1 MFKTYYDEQMHN
13 LQSGKLVKIL
23 HRMHHQTADFLNVGQ
38 NDKKL
43 YKFKESSQT
52 NTNIRRSAER
62 RKVCKMVA
70 SGNMFDI
77 INKYIS

>member
-1 MFKTYYDEQMHN
+1 MKKWTNTF
-13 LQSGKLVKIL
+13 
-23 HRMHHQTADFLNVGQ
+23 
-38 NDKKL
+38 KKL

-70 SGNMFDI
+70 SGNMFEI
-77 INKYIS
+77 INSTFHNEYKSEKKQKKYKMDEWRQKSL